1 MRSEASENHWSA
13 PHPEAPPQ
21 PDSPSALFQQS
32 EAQVSQDPRRILHI
46 TETPLGGVTSCLDE
60 LVRSQVA
67 RDVDSVEVILPE
79 VNLLELGKIQD
90 PKLRLTTFP
99 HRRGSLA
106 TLSRIVYLTIARA
119 QKTRPDII
127 HVHSSIAG
135 GLVRLC
141 RPFLPRESR
150 IVYCP
155 HGWAFSR
162 KGSTLVN
169 KSTAV
174 LERALSSLCDR
185 IICISAY
192 ERREALSIGVG
203 DPRMVVIDNGISER
217 DTSKGTEHNRKVI
230 AFAGRFDE
238 QKGFDTY
245 VEVMRR
251 LGDEAEGIAI
261 GGAVLST
268 NDIPDL
274 PANIRLTGWQPRERV
289 FELYAQAD
297 LLLVPSRWEGF
308 GLVAVEAMQARTAVF
323 ASRVGGLQDIVV
335 DGETGS
341 LFEPDDVE
349 GILALIRETDRAK
362 LRSQGEQG
370 RARYLANYTAQR
382 MNALVFELYRELMQE
397 KPVSAQAAA
406 A

>member
-1 MRSEASENHWSA
+1 MQGLGAALSLSEAK
-13 PHPEAPPQ
+13 
-21 PDSPSALFQQS
+21 
-32 EAQVSQDPRRILHI
+32 VSQEPKRILHI
-46 TETPLGGVTSCLDE
+46 TETPLGGVTACLDE
-60 LVRSQVA
+60 LVRSQIA
-67 RDVDSVEVILPE
+67 QDIDSVEVILPE
-79 VNLLELGKIQD
+79 VNLLELGKIQN

-106 TLSRIVYLTIARA
+106 TLSRLVYLTISRARR
-119 QKTRPDII
+119 TRPDII

-141 RPFLPRESR
+141 RAFLPRESR

-162 KGSTLVN
+162 EGSALMN
-169 KSTAV
+169 KVTAV
-174 LERALSSLCDR
+174 VERALSSLCDR
-185 IICISAY
+185 IICVSAY
-192 ERREALSIGVG
+192 ERREALSIGVA

-217 DTSKGTEHNRKVI
+217 DALKRADHNRKVI
-230 AFAGRFDE
+230 AFAGRFDQ

-261 GGAVLST
+261 GGAILST
-268 NDIPDL
+268 NNIFNL
-274 PANIRLTGWQPRERV
+274 PANIQLTGWQPRERV
-289 FELYAQAD
+289 FDLYAQAD

-349 GILALIRETDRAK
+349 GILALIRQTDQTK
-362 LRSQGEQG
+362 LRSQGERG
-370 RARYLANYTAQR
+370 YARYLAHYTAQR
-382 MNALVFELYRELMQE
+382 MNALVFDLYREVMRDKLDNFSIRPAMV
-397 KPVSAQAAA
+397 KRF
-406 A
+406 

>member
-1 MRSEASENHWSA
+1 MDLE
-13 PHPEAPPQ
+13 PK
-21 PDSPSALFQQS
+21 
-32 EAQVSQDPRRILHI
+32 RILHI

-67 RDVDSVEVILPE
+67 RDIDSVEVILPE
-79 VNLLELGKIQD
+79 VNLLELGRIES
-90 PKLRLTTFP
+90 PKLRLTTFA

-106 TLSRIVYLTIARA
+106 TLSRILYLTVARA
-119 QKTRPDII
+119 RASRPDII

-141 RPFLPRESR
+141 RPFLPRRSKV
-150 IVYCP
+150 IYCP

-162 KGSTLVN
+162 KNSSMANRVTVF
-169 KSTAV
+169 A
-174 LERALSSLCDR
+174 ERILSSFCDK
-185 IICISAY
+185 IICVSPY
-192 ERREALSIGVG
+192 ERKEALSAGVG
-203 DPRMVVIDNGISER
+203 DDPRMVVIDNGISMRGTAR
-217 DTSKGTEHNRKVI
+217 DKADENRKKLV
-230 AFAGRFDE
+230 AFAGRFDH

-251 LGDEAEGIAI
+251 LGDEVEGIAI
-261 GGAVLST
+261 GGQILSS
-268 NDIPDL
+268 DEVPDL
-274 PANIRLTGWQPRERV
+274 PSNIRLTGWLPRDQV

-341 LFEPDDVE
+341 LFDPDNVDAIV
-349 GILALIRETDRAK
+349 ALIRATDRAE
-362 LRSQGEQG
+362 LRDQGLRG
-370 RARYLANYTAQR
+370 YARYLAQYTAHR
-382 MNALVFELYRELMQE
+382 MNTQVFDLYRELMRDR
-397 KPVSAQAAA
+397 PVPVEVPA
-406 A
+406 